1 MPAVADPEKANQELI
16 NAALKA
22 SLGAH
27 APHSGLRVGAAI
39 KSAAGHT
46 YISTNLENA
55 AFDAV
60 HAEASALATARA
72 AEGEDLKLEAIA
84 VVATNAEGEK
94 QACSP
99 CGACRQHIIE
109 FSKTARI
116 LFYFGDDLKLV
127 HEKVSTLLP
136 YGFAV
141 KR

>member
-1 MPAVADPEKANQELI
+1 MLSRRRPDFLEVKRGMPAVTDTEKADQELI
-16 NAALKA
+16 KAALTA

-39 KSAAGHT
+39 KSQAGHT
-46 YISTNLENA
+46 YTSTNLENA

-84 VVATNAEGEK
+84 VVATNAAGEK
-94 QACSP
+94 QPSSP
-99 CGACRQHIIE
+99 CGACRQHIFE

-116 LFYFGDDLKLV
+116 LFFNDDLK
-127 HEKVSTLLP
+127 
-136 YGFAV
+136 
-141 KR
+141 